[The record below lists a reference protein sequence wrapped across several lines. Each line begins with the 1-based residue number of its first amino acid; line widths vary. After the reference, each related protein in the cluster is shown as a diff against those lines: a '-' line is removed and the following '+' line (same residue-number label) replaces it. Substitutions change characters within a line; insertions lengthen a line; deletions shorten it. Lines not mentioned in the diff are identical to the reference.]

1 MDYGSIPELGG
12 IEGTYLGDDV
22 GYDDVGDD
30 VGFDDEVGARHYRP
44 RYPSNVRRIHRG
56 AYNRQRAVQAQ
67 RRMAAHSRQLAQQQ
81 QAFLA
86 QLQANRSAAPAPG
99 VKYGKD
105 VIEVIS
111 ATGGAAGA
119 VTDELVFTE
128 EFHLSHATF
137 DGSSTDAAIT
147 SLMIGRT
154 TVLGPYSTDK
164 AIPASAFKSGSNQKL
179 GLKGNVVPVG
189 QKVTL
194 HGTIAA
200 ADDVLKCLLYGK
212 RIVALPGGCAV

>member
-1 MDYGSIPELGG
+1 M
-12 IEGTYLGDDV
+12 
-22 GYDDVGDD
+22 
-30 VGFDDEVGARHYRP
+30 
-44 RYPSNVRRIHRG
+44 
-56 AYNRQRAVQAQ
+56 
-67 RRMAAHSRQLAQQQ
+67 
-81 QAFLA
+81 
-86 QLQANRSAAPAPG
+86 
-99 VKYGKD
+99 KYGKD

-111 ATGGAAGA
+111 ATGSAAGA
-119 VTDELVFTE
+119 VHDDLTFTE

-154 TVLGPYSTDK
+154 TVLGPYSSDA

-179 GLKGNVVPVG
+179 GLKGNVVPPG

-200 ADDVLKCLLYGK
+200 ADDVLKVLLYGK
-212 RIVALPGGCAV
+212 RIVNVAPGCAV